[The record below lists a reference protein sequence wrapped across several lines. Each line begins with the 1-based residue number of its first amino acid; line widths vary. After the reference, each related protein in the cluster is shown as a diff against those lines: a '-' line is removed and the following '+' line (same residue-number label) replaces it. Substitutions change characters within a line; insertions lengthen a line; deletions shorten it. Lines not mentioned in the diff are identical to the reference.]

1 MKKRNWLLVCFLV
14 AALDQV
20 SKHLFE
26 NAHFIWIPNVVALRG
41 VRNTGAA
48 FSFLSHQPFIV
59 AALSFALLSGLF
71 YAAFR
76 FLKDKPLALS
86 LAVAAGGALG
96 NLIDRALRGYVVDFI
111 ETLFVDFPVFNV
123 ADIAVTLGAA
133 LAAILILFRKE
144 EKA

>member
-1 MKKRNWLLVCFLV
+1 MKKREWLLICMVV
-14 AALDQV
+14 ALLDQV
-20 SKHLFE
+20 TKRLFQS
-26 NAHFIWIPNVVALRG
+26 AQIICIPNVLALRG

-48 FSFLSHQPFIV
+48 FSFLAHRPAMV
-59 AALSFALLSGLF
+59 ALLSAAMFAGLL

-76 FLKDKPLALS
+76 ALHDRPLAAA

-96 NLIDRALRGYVVDFI
+96 NLIDRLLRGYVVDFI
-111 ETLFVDFPVFNV
+111 ETLFISFPIFNV
-123 ADIAVTLGAA
+123 ADIAVTLGAS